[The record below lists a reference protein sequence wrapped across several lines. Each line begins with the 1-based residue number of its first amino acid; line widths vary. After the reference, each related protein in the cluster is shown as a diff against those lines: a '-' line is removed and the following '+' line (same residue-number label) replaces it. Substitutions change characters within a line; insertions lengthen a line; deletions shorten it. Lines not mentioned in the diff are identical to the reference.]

1 MELQWNTQSL
11 DITKKQSHGLLGQL
25 KPILHIVTRGTTRH
39 GAKILQAMQSL
50 QPKPFKMELN
60 TPQHAATHTLPK
72 R

>member
-1 MELQWNTQSL
+1 VKQSL
-11 DITKKQSHGLLGQL
+11 GLLTQL
-25 KPILHIVTRGTTRH
+25 KPILPIAMRGTTRH